1 MGSFV
6 TRSRSLR
13 ASFWVNFHLREN
25 KAAMK
30 VFGCVVTLL
39 VFSILPSEIKSQGA
53 EVTNIVE
60 FDMTIGGQP
69 AGTIVIGLYGK
80 TTPRTAN
87 NFYQLAQSKVPEG
100 YIGAPFHRVIPNFM
114 IQGGDFTRQ
123 DGTGGFSIYGEKFDD
138 ENFILKHTKRGLLS
152 MANAGPDTNGSQ
164 FFITVVET
172 PWLDGKHTVFGEVI
186 RGMDVVDRI
195 VNTQKDS
202 RDRPLSPVVISAAR
216 VN

>member
-1 MGSFV
+1 
-6 TRSRSLR
+6 
-13 ASFWVNFHLREN
+13 
-25 KAAMK
+25 MK

-87 NFYQLAQSKVPEG
+87 NFYQLAQSRVPEG

-123 DGTGGFSIYGEKFDD
+123 DGKNPFLQEVRKVKRS
-138 ENFILKHTKRGLLS
+138 NF
-152 MANAGPDTNGSQ
+152 
-164 FFITVVET
+164 
-172 PWLDGKHTVFGEVI
+172 
-186 RGMDVVDRI
+186 
-195 VNTQKDS
+195 
-202 RDRPLSPVVISAAR
+202 
-216 VN
+216 

>member
-1 MGSFV
+1 
-6 TRSRSLR
+6 
-13 ASFWVNFHLREN
+13 
-25 KAAMK
+25 MK

-39 VFSILPSEIKSQGA
+39 LFSISEIKSQGA
-53 EVTNIVE
+53 AEITNTVE

-80 TTPRTAN
+80 TTPKTAN
-87 NFYQLAQSKVPEG
+87 NFYQLAQGSVPNG
-100 YIGAPFHRVIPNFM
+100 YVGAPFHRVIPNFM

-152 MANAGPDTNGSQ
+152 MANAGPNTNGSQ
-164 FFITVVET
+164 FFITVVKT

-186 RGMDVVDRI
+186 TGMDVVDRI
-195 VNTQKDS
+195 VNTRKDS
-202 RDRPLSPVVISAAR
+202 RDRPIDPVVISAAR